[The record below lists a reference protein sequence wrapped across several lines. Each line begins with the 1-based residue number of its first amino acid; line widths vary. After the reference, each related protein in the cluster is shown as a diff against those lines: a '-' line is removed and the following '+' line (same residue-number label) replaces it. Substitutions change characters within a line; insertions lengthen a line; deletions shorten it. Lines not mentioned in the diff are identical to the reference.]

1 MRWNKLE
8 RRMAVYKRRY
18 AAYTGSLTPEWSRFF
33 VLTRYAFADLFESR
47 FFVLLLILTLVPTL
61 FFAAYIFIA
70 NNNAVQL
77 LLPMRSAGM
86 FSVEAKFFTLILIVQ
101 TQAAFLLNC
110 WVGPV
115 LIAGDLTNGALPL
128 FLSRPFGRAEYVLGK
143 LAVLAL
149 LLSGVTWVPSLL
161 LFSLE
166 AGLAKGDWIWSNIWM
181 VIPILLC
188 SAIWILM
195 LSLLSLAVSAWVK
208 LRIVATGVIF
218 ITFFIPAGLG
228 EMFNSIMGTY
238 WGRLLNFSYMFRLIV
253 AKGFGERPALLGVF
267 GWNEIPVPV
276 AWGVLIF
283 VCLLSLV
290 ILNARLRAREAVRG

>member
-1 MRWNKLE
+1 
-8 RRMAVYKRRY
+8 MAVYKRRY
-18 AAYTGSLTPEWSRFF
+18 NPYTGALSPEWSRFF
-33 VLTRYAFADLFESR
+33 VLTRYAFADLFKAR
-47 FFVLLLILTLVPTL
+47 FFVVLLVLSLVPIL

-70 NNNAVQL
+70 NNRTAQL
-77 LLPMRSAGM
+77 LMQLRSAGL
-86 FSVEAKFFTLILIVQ
+86 FSVENEFFIMIMFAQ

-128 FLSRPFGRAEYVLGK
+128 FLSRPFSRADYVLGK
-143 LAVLAL
+143 FAVLGL
-149 LLSGVTWVPSLL
+149 LLSAVTWVPCLL
-161 LFSLE
+161 LFSLQ
-166 AGLAKGDWIWSNIWM
+166 AGLARNGWIWSHLWM
-181 VIPILLC
+181 VIPIVFC

-218 ITFFIPAGLG
+218 IAFFIPAGLG
-228 EMFNSIMGTY
+228 EMFNAIMGTY
-238 WGRLLNFSYMFRLIV
+238 WGRLLNFSDMFRLILV
-253 AKGFGERPALLGVF
+253 NGFRERTGPLVSSGL
-267 GWNEIPVPV
+267 NEIPVP
-276 AWGVLIF
+276 AAGGALIL

>member
-1 MRWNKLE
+1 
-8 RRMAVYKRRY
+8 MAVYKRRY
-18 AAYTGSLTPEWSRFF
+18 NSYTGSLTAGWSRFF
-33 VLTRYAFADLFESR
+33 VLTKYAFADLFKSR
-47 FFVLLLILTLVPTL
+47 FFVILLVFCIVPCL
-61 FFAAYIFIA
+61 FFAGYIFVA
-70 NNNAVQL
+70 NNKTLQL
-77 LLPMRSAGM
+77 LMQLRTAD
-86 FSVEAKFFTLILIVQ
+86 FFKVESQYFVFMMLSQ

-128 FLSRPFGRAEYVLGK
+128 FLSRPFSRADYVLGK
-143 LAVLAL
+143 LAVLGL
-149 LLSGVTWVPSLL
+149 LLSAVTWIPCLL
-161 LFSLE
+161 LFSLQS
-166 AGLAKGDWIWSNIWM
+166 GLAMDGWIWSHLWM
-181 VIPILLC
+181 VIPIVLC

-218 ITFFIPAGLG
+218 ITFFVPAGFG
-228 EMFNSIMGTY
+228 EMFNAIMSTK
-238 WGRLLNFSYMFRLIV
+238 WGMLLNFSYMFRLILV
-253 AKGFGERPALLGVF
+253 KAFHEREGLVGRA
-267 GWNEIPVPV
+267 WDEIPVAA